1 MKICKNCEKKQIENE
16 IHIFSCKKY
25 DSIRRKAFNNIN
37 EVDDIN
43 QQIGNKVDKL
53 KLFFSEASLKELN
66 IFGQLLMRAFESR

>member
-1 MKICKNCEKKQIENE
+1 M
-16 IHIFSCKKY
+16 
-25 DSIRRKAFNNIN
+25 
-37 EVDDIN
+37 DDIN